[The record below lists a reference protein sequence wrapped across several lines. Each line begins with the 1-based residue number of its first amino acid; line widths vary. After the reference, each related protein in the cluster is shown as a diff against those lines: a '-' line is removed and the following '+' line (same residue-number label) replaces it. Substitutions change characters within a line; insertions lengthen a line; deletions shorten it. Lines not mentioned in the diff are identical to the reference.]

1 MIDNILT
8 MLFFI
13 TAGILVFIFG
23 LKKTFKNTGSLFY
36 ESGLILL
43 LMCVVLILMS
53 FFKIVF
59 SIMDM

>member
-1 MIDNILT
+1 